1 MKKFILCIVL
11 ILISVSCSNRGNNNI
26 FGIDYIIPT
35 KPVISDWDIFV
46 KALIEVESS
55 NNQYA
60 VGKSNDVGILQITPI
75 YVKEV
80 NRISGKS
87 FTLEDRLSIDKSME
101 MFNIMQDHYNPSRDI
116 NKAIKLHNPKAGN
129 KYSDKIY
136 NTMSD
141 IKSRLL

>member
-1 MKKFILCIVL
+1 MKKFILCIAL
-11 ILISVSCSNRGNNNI
+11 ILISVSCSNRGHNNI
-26 FGIDYIIPT
+26 FGINYTIPT

-101 MFNIMQDHYNPSRDI
+101 MFNIMQDHYNPNRDI
-116 NKAIKLHNPKAGN
+116 DKAIKLHNPKAGN